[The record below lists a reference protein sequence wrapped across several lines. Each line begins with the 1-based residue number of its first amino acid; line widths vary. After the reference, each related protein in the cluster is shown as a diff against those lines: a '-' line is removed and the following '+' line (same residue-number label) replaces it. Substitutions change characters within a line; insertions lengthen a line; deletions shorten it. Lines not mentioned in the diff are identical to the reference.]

1 MIHQHTYIMT
11 FMYVLAHNS
20 IIRRKRRGIIP
31 SAIEVL
37 AYGKLNMELK
47 CLKCGC
53 EGAYKYGHMK
63 GYQRY
68 RCKNCGYQFTK
79 TTPQGKPEK
88 DKILALILYLSGL
101 SMSATGR
108 ILDVTAQSVMRWI
121 RKMYDKFITEKP
133 DISAIKEVEMDEMH
147 HYYQKKLKNY
157 GPEKLLIIEAK
168 TSSGE
173 LLDIVIQK
181 P

>member
-1 MIHQHTYIMT
+1 
-11 FMYVLAHNS
+11 
-20 IIRRKRRGIIP
+20 
-31 SAIEVL
+31 
-37 AYGKLNMELK
+37 MEMK

-53 EGAYKYGHMK
+53 EGVYKYGHMK

-79 TTPQGKPEK
+79 TTPRGKPEK

-108 ILDVTAQSVMRWI
+108 ILGVTAQSVVRWI

-133 DISAIKEVEMDEMH
+133 DISAIKEVEMDEMY

-157 GPEKLLIIEAK
+157 GSGKLLIIEAK
-168 TSSGE
+168 TSSGG

>member
-1 MIHQHTYIMT
+1 MIEYAKVLTYG
-11 FMYVLAHNS
+11 A
-20 IIRRKRRGIIP
+20 
-31 SAIEVL
+31 
-37 AYGKLNMELK
+37 LNMEMK

-79 TTPQGKPEK
+79 TTPRGKPEK

-108 ILDVTAQSVMRWI
+108 ILGVIAQSVMRWI
-121 RKMYDKFITEKP
+121 RRK
-133 DISAIKEVEMDEMH
+133 S
-147 HYYQKKLKNY
+147 
-157 GPEKLLIIEAK
+157 LIFQ
-168 TSSGE
+168 
-173 LLDIVIQK
+173 L
-181 P
+181 